1 MVHLQAWRQG
11 FGGLSYGIVEPG
23 KFVHWREQSK
33 GMLMNREQPDLGL
46 MIQGSGTCCF
56 VGTDVCSISSH
67 FCQLQ
72 LQDCWSIR
80 ITQPGSRTWS
90 PEILESKYRISSM
103 TCKFTCMNSSE
114 KFWGKLFWQLLPLL
128 SDLLSYSA
136 DSSSSLIIPYWCPA
150 SEREPLLRFLG
161 LPGCISQL
169 AGSPFLD
176 SWFLEVYDDISGS
189 RIWCRRQC
197 KHGQ

>member
-1 MVHLQAWRQG
+1 MVYLQAWRQG

-23 KFVHWREQSK
+23 KFVHWWEQPK
-33 GMLMNREQPDLGL
+33 GILMNREQPDLGL

-103 TCKFTCMNSSE
+103 TCKFTCVNSSE
-114 KFWGKLFWQLLPLL
+114 NFEANHFGSLYLF
-128 SDLLSYSA
+128 SVISSYSA
-136 DSSSSLIIPYWCPA
+136 ASSSSLIIPYWCPA
-150 SEREPLLRFLG
+150 WQREPPLRFLD
-161 LPGCISQL
+161 LPGCTSQL
-169 AGSPFLD
+169 AGGPFLD